1 MHLSNGQTQKL
12 PARRLKIITTTAQ
25 ATGFIDST
33 AVEQQAR
40 AARADA
46 AREAFAALATQFSRL
61 FAVLRPAPRAGNGQ
75 PRSGAYA

>member
-1 MHLSNGQTQKL
+1 M
-12 PARRLKIITTTAQ
+12 ITTTAQ

-61 FAVLRPAPRAGNGQ
+61 FAVLRPARQVAGNGQ

>member
-1 MHLSNGQTQKL
+1 MT
-12 PARRLKIITTTAQ
+12 TTTAQ

-46 AREAFAALATQFSRL
+46 AREILAVLAARFSRL
-61 FAVLRPAPRAGNGQ
+61 FAVLRPVRQVAGNGQ

>member
-1 MHLSNGQTQKL
+1 MTNAS
-12 PARRLKIITTTAQ
+12 AE

-46 AREAFAALATQFSRL
+46 TPEVFAALFARLAT
-61 FAVLRPAPRAGNGQ
+61 ALRPAPRAAGNGQ
-75 PRSGAYA
+75 PRTGAYA

>member
-1 MHLSNGQTQKL
+1 M
-12 PARRLKIITTTAQ
+12 ITTTAQ

-46 AREAFAALATQFSRL
+46 AREIFAALAARL
-61 FAVLRPAPRAGNGQ
+61 ATALRPTPRAGNGQ

>member
-1 MHLSNGQTQKL
+1 M
-12 PARRLKIITTTAQ
+12 ITTTAL

-33 AVEQQAR
+33 AVEQQ
-40 AARADA
+40 ARADA

-61 FAVLRPAPRAGNGQ
+61 FAVLRPVRQVAGNGQ